1 MRQLAKKLATKMGSL
16 WEDMADMD
24 GESKVG
30 GAVEVARQTNLA
42 AHAVRQN
49 ICPAQA
55 TDQLDTKN

>member
-30 GAVEVARQTNLA
+30 GAVEVACCQA
-42 AHAVRQN
+42 IKQSAVY
-49 ICPAQA
+49 
-55 TDQLDTKN
+55 K